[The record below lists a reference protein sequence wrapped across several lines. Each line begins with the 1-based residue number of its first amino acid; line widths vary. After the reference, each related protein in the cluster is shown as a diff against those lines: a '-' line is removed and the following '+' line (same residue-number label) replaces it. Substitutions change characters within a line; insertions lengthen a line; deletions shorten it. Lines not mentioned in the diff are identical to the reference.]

1 MRADISHWCRECTTC
16 ASRQVGKPVRPP
28 LTPIPV
34 AGPFDRVGVDVLQ
47 LPKSASGNRY
57 AVVFVDFLTK
67 WPEVF
72 ATPDQSALTI
82 ACLLVEQVICRHG
95 VPAELLSDR
104 GAAFL
109 SQLLNEVYQ
118 LMGIRKTNTTAYHP
132 QTDGLVERF
141 NRTLTNM
148 LAKTADRH
156 GADWDMHLPYV
167 LYAYRTS
174 LQEST
179 KESPFFLLYG
189 RDSRLPT
196 EEVLMVPSTREVVQ
210 LADYTS
216 ELAVGLAEAW
226 ELARVHVRKAQR
238 RQKAQH
244 DRRATDPPFRV
255 GDRVFVLMP
264 GEKRGKAYK
273 LAKPFKG
280 PYRILSLFDNG
291 AEVQLVEKPQSGS
304 IRVALNRVR
313 RCPVEISTSEENT
326 ATPTPAPEFNS
337 DTSSATLSPPT
348 VDRAPGSWHGRL
360 RQRK

>member
-1 MRADISHWCRECTTC
+1 MHGQLARRYWWPRMRADISHWCRECTTC
-16 ASRQVGKPVRPP
+16 ASHQVGKPVHPP

-141 NRTLTNM
+141 NHTLTPRQQTGM
-148 LAKTADRH
+148 RLIGICTCPMCCTPTGRACK
-156 GADWDMHLPYV
+156 
-167 LYAYRTS
+167 
-174 LQEST
+174 
-179 KESPFFLLYG
+179 SPSRSHPSSPCMEG
-189 RDSRLPT
+189 R
-196 EEVLMVPSTREVVQ
+196 Q
-210 LADYTS
+210 L
-216 ELAVGLAEAW
+216 
-226 ELARVHVRKAQR
+226 
-238 RQKAQH
+238 
-244 DRRATDPPFRV
+244 
-255 GDRVFVLMP
+255 
-264 GEKRGKAYK
+264 
-273 LAKPFKG
+273 
-280 PYRILSLFDNG
+280 
-291 AEVQLVEKPQSGS
+291 
-304 IRVALNRVR
+304 R
-313 RCPVEISTSEENT
+313 RC
-326 ATPTPAPEFNS
+326 
-337 DTSSATLSPPT
+337 
-348 VDRAPGSWHGRL
+348 
-360 RQRK
+360 